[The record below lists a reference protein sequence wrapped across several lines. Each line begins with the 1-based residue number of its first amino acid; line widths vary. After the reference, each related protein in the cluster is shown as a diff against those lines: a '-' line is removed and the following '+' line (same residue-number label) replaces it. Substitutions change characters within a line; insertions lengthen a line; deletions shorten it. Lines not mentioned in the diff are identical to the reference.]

1 MNLKMLVIVLL
12 SCVVG
17 FIIETFLGNG
27 LGFVTVF
34 MGVAISY
41 TLLVIVPIRKL
52 VSALKLID
60 FDADKVDFS
69 KLDKL
74 TYTDKDLHF
83 ILSKFNYLAD
93 SISARI
99 NMINET
105 IEVAET
111 DGLTGCYNRVYLDM
125 KKGEYT
131 NSSNIFII
139 FIDVNNLKKMN
150 DIYGHEAGD
159 NLIKSAANHLRY
171 WSKFGDVYRLG
182 GDEFMVVITG
192 ISPDKVNQMI
202 NVWYPKVGSIN
213 RKTDGFQCR
222 LAYGTS
228 WGERFS
234 SIDDLIKQA
243 DARMYEHKKKIKIE
257 LGEPLTREEK

>member
-99 NMINET
+99 NMINEA
-105 IEVAET
+105 IEVAE
-111 DGLTGCYNRVYLDM
+111 
-125 KKGEYT
+125 T

-159 NLIKSAANHLRY
+159 SLIKSAANHLRY

-234 SIDDLIKQA
+234 NIDDLIKQA